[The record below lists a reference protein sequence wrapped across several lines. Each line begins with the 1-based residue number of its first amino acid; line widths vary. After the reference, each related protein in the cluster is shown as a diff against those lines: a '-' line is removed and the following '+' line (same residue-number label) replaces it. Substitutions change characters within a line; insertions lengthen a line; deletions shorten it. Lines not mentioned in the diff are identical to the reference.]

1 MKDWIGTTEVKI
13 FVPTVVSIGKFDG
26 EHKGHQKI
34 LDTMR
39 KIAAREGCA
48 TAIFTFGTPP
58 AAVVGG
64 EKRPQITTNAERRAK
79 LAAAGIDYLVE
90 YPFTPEIAA
99 MSGENFLRQVL
110 IDKMNMK
117 YIVAGPDCAFG
128 RNRSGNVS
136 LLRELGP
143 KLGFSACIIEKERD
157 AGRDISSSY
166 IREELKSGNIEKA
179 NALLGAVYSVEGRV
193 ERGNHIGGS
202 VLGFPTVNL
211 SAPEGKLLPRFGVYA
226 TVTELPDGRS
236 FRSVTNV
243 GTNPSVQEDSLK
255 HRVRIETFLIGFSGD
270 LYGETIRV
278 GFHHF
283 LRPQM
288 RFESLDALKEQ
299 IGKDLAAAGV
309 SPEKMGKSAS
319 V

>member
-1 MKDWIGTTEVKI
+1 MKI

-26 EHKGHQKI
+26 EHKGHRKI

-39 KIAAREGCA
+39 EIAAREGCA

-64 EKRPQITTNAERRAK
+64 ERRPQITTNEERREK

-99 MSGENFLRQVL
+99 MSGEDFLRQVL
-110 IDKMNMK
+110 IGKMNMK

-136 LLRELGP
+136 LLRTLGP
-143 KLGFSACIIEKERD
+143 KLGFSACIIEKEQD

-166 IREELKSGNIEKA
+166 IREELKSGNMEKA
-179 NALLGAVYSVEGRV
+179 NALLGAVYSVEGSV
-193 ERGNHIGGS
+193 EHGNHIGGS

-211 SAPEGKLLPRFGVYA
+211 SIPEGKLLPRFGVYA
-226 TVTELPDGRS
+226 TVTELADGRT
-236 FRSVTNV
+236 FRSITNI
-243 GTNPSVQEDSLK
+243 GTNPSVHEDSLK
-255 HRVRIETFLIGFSGD
+255 HQARIETFLIGFSGD
-270 LYGETIRV
+270 LYGEKIRV
-278 GFHHF
+278 GFHRF

-288 RFESLDALKEQ
+288 AFESLEALKEQ
-299 IGKDLAAAGV
+299 IRKDLAAADM
-309 SPEKMGKSAS
+309 SPEEESR
-319 V
+319 